1 MPDRKSSLEEGGGD
15 RSTASRDARVFLPH
29 ADSGQ
34 LKSLYRSKTRAKL
47 PIPLK
52 AFVLAGGAGT
62 RLSPLTSYVPKGMIP
77 IAGKPFI
84 DYVISYLAN
93 HGIRN
98 IIMLL
103 SDEDSEV
110 YRNHLDDGS
119 KYGVNIGYSISPRT
133 GTANALKE
141 ASGHIDSTFLV
152 YYGDILTS
160 LDLTGM
166 IQFHREKKAT
176 CTVALSTGVRI
187 DYGVGRV
194 DKDGRIEYFEE
205 KPVIKE
211 YPVSIG
217 VCLCEPSVVKYCSS
231 GSDIAANVIPTL
243 VAKGERVYGY
253 LTPEPH
259 HDIGSFK
266 QLDEVKKILKTQSKN
281 QTKNASKQD

>member
-1 MPDRKSSLEEGGGD
+1 VTA
-15 RSTASRDARVFLPH
+15 RS
-29 ADSGQ
+29 
-34 LKSLYRSKTRAKL
+34 
-47 PIPLK
+47 LK

-84 DYVISYLAN
+84 DYVISYLAS

-119 KYGVNIGYSISPRT
+119 RYGVNIGYSISPRT

-152 YYGDILTS
+152 YYGDVLTNM
-160 LDLTGM
+160 DLTDM
-166 IQFHREKKAT
+166 IRFHKEKKAI

-194 DKDGRIEYFEE
+194 DKDGRIEFFEE
-205 KPVIKE
+205 KPILKE

-217 VCLCEPSVVKYCSS
+217 VCLCEPAVLKYCSS

-243 VAKGERVYGY
+243 VAKGEKVYGY
-253 LTPEPH
+253 LTAEPH

-266 QLDEVKKILKTQSKN
+266 QLDEVKKILKTHGKS
-281 QTKNASKQD
+281 QTRSVS

>member
-1 MPDRKSSLEEGGGD
+1 MNSYLETIEVLIPIETRRKNCEG
-15 RSTASRDARVFLPH
+15 LM
-29 ADSGQ
+29 
-34 LKSLYRSKTRAKL
+34 
-47 PIPLK
+47 K

-84 DYVISYLAN
+84 DYVINYLAG

-98 IIMLL
+98 VIMLL

-141 ASGHIDSTFLV
+141 ASSHIDTTFLI
-152 YYGDILTS
+152 YYGDVLTS
-160 LDLTGM
+160 LDLTDM
-166 IQFHREKKAT
+166 IRFHKEKKAL

-194 DKDGRIEYFEE
+194 DKDNRIEYFEE
-205 KPVIKE
+205 KPVLKE
-211 YPVSIG
+211 YPVAIG
-217 VCLCEPSVVKYCSS
+217 VCICEPTFLKYCAS

-266 QLDEVKKILKTQSKN
+266 QLDEVKKILKTQGKN
-281 QTKNASKQD
+281 QTKNMTKKD